1 MATSKLRIIIGSIFI
16 PNLII
21 IVTRWVLKIADF
33 GLGDLLDEA
42 PVPHLLYQAPEL
54 LRWVK

>member
-1 MATSKLRIIIGSIFI
+1 MATSKIHIIIGSIFI
-16 PNLII
+16 PNLI